1 MVKPII
7 SGLGGYSQGGP
18 VTVYSPGIMAPPQ
31 PSRYSDGLTAYPGE
45 FVPTTPD
52 AALATAPTWQVDWT
66 RDTALP
72 GQLTLARS
80 SSATYLGPAQ
90 RRISAS
96 SNGPRIWY
104 DGYGNPLGLLI
115 EAEQRTN
122 LIWTSETLSIWA
134 GSAAAL
140 SAGTAQVGASGTNM
154 STVTAS
160 SGTGTSP
167 LIYQGSQPAVTLTNG
182 VNHLI
187 AWDAKAGTSNYCFID
202 FSNGVTAQPV
212 DVVFD
217 LTDGSV
223 GQTAVTTG
231 STLVSTGSMYLG
243 NGIWRIWIV
252 AQLGNQAVG
261 CYCSIGVAKAKTGN
275 PLNAGA
281 SPQIAGT
288 FAGTETII
296 VQCPDLQQG
305 DTYTSHII
313 TSGSASATRSGDIL
327 STTNTDLLGATA
339 WEIETG
345 AVRIA
350 SGAAETLIGVNT
362 VTGLGVTSTG
372 AVTTAD
378 GGTQTTTDTGTW
390 TGTNRAGLA
399 WTP

>member
-1 MVKPII
+1 MVKTVV
-7 SGLGGYSQGGP
+7 SSQGGYNQGGP
-18 VTVYSPGIMAPPQ
+18 TIANNPGSVAYMQ

-52 AALATAPTWQVDWT
+52 AALSVAPTWQVDWT
-66 RDTALP
+66 RDTTLP

-80 SSATYLGPAQ
+80 STATYLGPAQ
-90 RRISAS
+90 RRLSAS

-122 LIWTSETLSIWA
+122 LAWNSETLSTWSPSNA
-134 GSAAAL
+134 TMGASSTVGPSGTVMSGVTAN
-140 SAGTAQVGASGTNM
+140 AGTGIT
-154 STVTAS
+154 
-160 SGTGTSP
+160 P
-167 LIYQGSQPAVTLTNG
+167 LIYQGSQPAYTLTNG
-182 VNHLI
+182 VNYLV

-202 FSNGVTAQPV
+202 FSNGATAQPV

-223 GQTAVTTG
+223 GQTAVTSG
-231 STLVSTGSMYLG
+231 CTLVSTGSMYLG
-243 NGIWRIWIV
+243 NGVWRIWIV

-261 CYCSIGVAKAKTGN
+261 CYSSIGVAKAKTGN
-275 PLNAGA
+275 PLNTGA

-288 FAGTETII
+288 FAGTETILA
-296 VQCPDLQQG
+296 QCIDIQQG
-305 DTYTSHII
+305 DTNTSHII
-313 TSGSASATRSGDIL
+313 TSGSSSATRSGDIL
-327 STTNTDLLGATA
+327 STTDAGLLASTA
-339 WEIETG
+339 WEVETG
-345 AVRIA
+345 AVKIA
-350 SGAAETLIGVNT
+350 SGASATLIGVNT